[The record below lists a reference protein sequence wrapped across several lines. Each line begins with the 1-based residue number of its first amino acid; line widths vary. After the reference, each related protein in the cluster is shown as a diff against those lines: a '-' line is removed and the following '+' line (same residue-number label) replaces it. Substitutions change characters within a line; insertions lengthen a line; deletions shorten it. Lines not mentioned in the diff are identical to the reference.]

1 MQNIYEAPIDDTP
14 IYSVVLVVVV
24 CWVHIMVC
32 LAQLKLIK
40 KASLFHKFQL
50 CPDKPLLK
58 TATEI

>member
-40 KASLFHKFQL
+40 KQAYFISFSCALISR
-50 CPDKPLLK
+50 C
-58 TATEI
+58 